1 MLHHNPK
8 PKTQNPKLLLA
19 LLGFIYLVLLGLLYK
34 ESYSVMLHWW
44 NGEDYNY
51 CYVVP
56 LVVGYLIWEKRAA
69 LRALPSVPSWWGLL
83 PLGLGALL
91 YLLGELGGEF
101 YTLYLSSWWLVVG
114 LLLLHLGW
122 QKLRIMAFP
131 LFFSIAMFPFPNVIN
146 NNLSLKLKLI
156 SSALGVK
163 ILQLMGMTAFR
174 EGNVI
179 DLGFTQLQVVDA
191 CSGLRYLL
199 PLLIMGLLLAYY
211 FRAPFWKRALLV
223 VSTLPLTIAVNSFR
237 IASVGMLYPVFGPK
251 VAEGFFHDFSGWL
264 IFMVSLAI
272 LLGEMWLLKRLPG
285 EAKEASPV
293 RSGGVTAA
301 GAGASHSLIRGG
313 AALLL
318 LAGLLTVVRTVDF
331 RERLPLVR
339 PLLGFPQTIGAWQ
352 GSRFAMD
359 QASLDS
365 LKLSDYLL
373 ADYRNSR
380 SQTVSLYVAYNESQ
394 RKGESS
400 HSPASCLPGSGWV
413 FENSGLASLPL
424 GPKGEGRQ
432 VKRAFMQ
439 KSGERLLVYYWF
451 PQRGRVL
458 TNLAQLKLYAFW
470 DALTRRRTDG
480 ALVRLIT
487 SVSAG
492 EEPADAER
500 RLADFARA
508 AVPVLNTFLPGD

>member
-1 MLHHNPK
+1 M
-8 PKTQNPKLLLA
+8 
-19 LLGFIYLVLLGLLYK
+19 YLILLGLLYG

-56 LVVGYLIWEKRAA
+56 LVVAYLLWEKRAV
-69 LRALPSVPSWWGLL
+69 LRAQLSCPSWWGLL
-83 PLGLGALL
+83 PLGLGTLL

-114 LLLLHLGW
+114 LLWLHLGW
-122 QKLRIMAFP
+122 RKLRVMAFP
-131 LFFSIAMFPFPNVIN
+131 LCFSIAMFPFPNIIN

-163 ILQLMGMTAFR
+163 ILQLFGMTAFR

-179 DLGFTQLQVVDA
+179 DLGFTRLQVVDA

-199 PLLIMGLLLAYY
+199 PLLILGLLLAYY

-223 VSTLPLTIAVNSFR
+223 VSAVPLTIAVNSFR

-264 IFMVSLAI
+264 IFMVSLGI

-285 EAKEASPV
+285 GVAETCPV
-293 RSGGVTAA
+293 SDKGGTAVVAPAGLPWLRGGV
-301 GAGASHSLIRGG
+301 
-313 AALLL
+313 ALLL
-318 LAGLLTVVRTVDF
+318 LAGLLIVVRTVDF
-331 RERLPLVR
+331 RERVPLVR
-339 PLLGFPQTIGAWQ
+339 PLLSFPQTIGEWRGNRSALDP
-352 GSRFAMD
+352 A
-359 QASLDS
+359 ALDS

-373 ADYRNSR
+373 MDFRNSR
-380 SQTVSLYVAYNESQ
+380 AETVSLYVAYNESQ

-413 FENSGLASLPL
+413 FEESGPASLPL
-424 GPKGEGRQ
+424 GPAGEQRQ

-439 KSGERLLVYYWF
+439 KSGEKLLVYYWF

-458 TNLAQLKLYAFW
+458 TNLAELKLYAFW

-487 SVSAG
+487 PVGST
-492 EEPADAER
+492 EQPADAER
-500 RLADFARA
+500 RLADFARQV
-508 AVPVLNTFLPGD
+508 VPVLTTFLPGS